1 MEYLINLIKGNNNS
15 SNQKSIYEKNEDELT
30 LEDRLQLINE
40 DKTSKNNII
49 SALLQIKIKNKSP
62 VDINNRIFND
72 LEFFIDNNNET
83 DGSIY
88 NKINNTKTEFGNCYL
103 KSILE
108 KPTYDT
114 LILKERQELQQQFS
128 KLSNDEL
135 NKINNSLTKIYKL
148 ENDISW
154 FWNEKNKNHIEVFNN
169 IIFLN
174 YTGIQKFDDFLNK
187 NEILLFINNIYKIFL
202 GPITAILTPLSAL
215 VIPIILFVLFR
226 KKLPKEIREQL
237 NFKRFFGL
245 IFSTFTNFFKSNMV
259 KMFIKDE
266 KKAKMIGFIVSGI
279 WVFLYLQSIYSSFNI
294 SLTINKIVNLIHSK
308 MNSINKLVCE
318 TYNLHKICGNI
329 NIMRYIGENGEFING
344 DTNNIKQL
352 LNHEILNTEP
362 SLFSHKGRILS
373 KYHTFIKLKNKIVG
387 LMKYVGLVDLM
398 NSNYCL
404 KNEFNYCN
412 TTFKDGDVPE
422 INCKSIRNPFLIENP
437 VSNDVKIKNN
447 IIITGPNAAG
457 KSTFI
462 KSIATN
468 LLLSQTIGLS
478 SAKELTITPF
488 NLIDTYLHIPD
499 VKGSTSLFET
509 EMLRSKE
516 YINRIKE
523 AEGKSFVIMDELF
536 SLTNYIE
543 GFSGAYAIL
552 NKMSSY
558 DKSLFIVTTHYT
570 ELSELEKE
578 SNGKIKNYK
587 FEVDRDPSNNILFNY
602 KLKRGHSNQYIAL
615 ELLDKNEFDKD
626 IIEKAIEV
634 SKKIEINNIK
644 QNVVEKEKKKNVKK
658 NVKKNEKK
666 NEK

>member
-1 MEYLINLIKGNNNS
+1 MEYLFDFIKGNNNS
-15 SNQKSIYEKNEDELT
+15 SNQKNIYEKKEEELT
-30 LEDRLQLINE
+30 LEDRLQLIQE
-40 DKTSKNNII
+40 DKSSKNNII
-49 SALLQIKIKNKSP
+49 STLLKIEIDNKSP

-72 LEFFIDNNNET
+72 LEFFIDNNNGT

-103 KSILE
+103 KLVLE
-108 KPTYDT
+108 NPTYDMDV
-114 LILKERQELQQQFS
+114 LKGRQLLQQKF
-128 KLSNDEL
+128 KEL
-135 NKINNSLTKIYKL
+135 GKDKINEINKSLLKITEL

-154 FWNEKNKNHIEVFNN
+154 FWNNKNKNHIEVFNN

-174 YTGIQKFDDFLNK
+174 YTGIEKFDDMLNK

-202 GPITAILTPLSAL
+202 GPIVAILTPLSAL

-237 NFKRFFGL
+237 SIKRFFGL
-245 IFSTFTNFFKSNMV
+245 ILSTFTNFFKSNMV
-259 KMFIKDE
+259 RVFIKDE
-266 KKAKMIGFIVSGI
+266 NKAKIIGFIVSGI
-279 WVFLYLQSIYSSFNI
+279 WVFLYLQSIYSSFNM
-294 SLTINKIVNLIHSK
+294 SGTINKIINLIHSK

-318 TYNLHKICGNI
+318 TYNLHKICENV
-329 NIMRYIGENGEFING
+329 NVMKYIGDEGNLINRE
-344 DTNNIKQL
+344 TNDIKNL
-352 LNHEILNTEP
+352 LNHEILNCEP
-362 SLFSHKGRILS
+362 SLFSHKGLILS

-387 LMKYVGLVDLM
+387 LMKYVGLIDLI

-404 KNEFNYCN
+404 KNKFNYCE
-412 TTFKDGDVPE
+412 TSFKNGNEPIID
-422 INCKSIRNPFLIENP
+422 CKSIRNPFLINGP
-437 VSNDVKIKNN
+437 VPNDVEIKNN

-468 LLLSQTIGLS
+468 LILSQTIGLS
-478 SAKELTITPF
+478 SADGFAITPF
-488 NLIDTYLHIPD
+488 HLIDTYLHIPD

-516 YINRIKE
+516 YINRIKN
-523 AEGKSFVIMDELF
+523 ADGLSFVIMDELF
-536 SLTNYIE
+536 SSTNYVE

-552 NKMSSY
+552 NKMSSFN
-558 DKSLFIVTTHYT
+558 KSLFIVTTHYT

-578 SNGKIKNYK
+578 SKGRIQNYK
-587 FEVDRDPSNNILFNY
+587 FEVDRDASNNILFNY

-626 IIEKAIEV
+626 IIEKALEISKRIKISNNHKVMEKKV
-634 SKKIEINNIK
+634 NKKIN
-644 QNVVEKEKKKNVKK
+644 KKKVSVKK
-658 NVKKNEKK
+658 NTK
-666 NEK
+666 